1 MHIAILGHGSLAD
14 SLARA
19 AERAGHVVARARP
32 NGKADRKVTSASLV
46 VVADAPEIDAS
57 DPTLRGALA
66 DGAVVVDAVSP
77 SVLPRLME
85 DKTAPAAKQ
94 CVVRA
99 FASVPADRLASAIDQ
114 GRSAGGAASLAV
126 PLVGDNRNA
135 KVVVER
141 FIRDIGLEPFD
152 VGPLGTANVIEPG
165 GPLWGKAYTPTEMLE
180 AVGDLSGDG

>member
-14 SLARA
+14 CLARA
-19 AERAGHVVARARP
+19 AERAGHAVVRAEP
-32 NGKADRKVTSASLV
+32 NAKGEGKVTASML
-46 VVADAPEIDAS
+46 VVADAPEVDVS

-77 SVLPRLME
+77 SVLPRLMK
-85 DKTAPAAKQ
+85 DATAPEAKR

-99 FASVPADRLASAIDQ
+99 FASVPADRLERAIER
-114 GRSAGGAASLAV
+114 GRSDGGAASLAV
-126 PLVGDNRNA
+126 PLVGDNHNA
-135 KVVVER
+135 KVVVEK

-152 VGPLGTANVIEPG
+152 VGALGTVNVIEPG
-165 GPLWGKAYTPTEMLE
+165 GALWGKAYTPTEMLE